1 MLSVNCLI
9 SSAEKTRMSCKV
21 CLCIFAA
28 GHQIAGTY
36 AIHNKHNDID
46 EVRLVYLSKWFANP
60 ALAASGDKRKRAND
74 YQDLPDKAAH
84 KF

>member
-46 EVRLVYLSKWFANP
+46 EVRLVYLSK
-60 ALAASGDKRKRAND
+60 
-74 YQDLPDKAAH
+74 
-84 KF
+84 